1 MDKIQALI
9 TEKTEQMAKAIK
21 SGASVEI
28 HASKDGGIKVYEIRK
43 KVLK

>member
-9 TEKTEQMAKAIK
+9 AEKTEQIAKAIK

-28 HASKDGGIKVYEIRK
+28 NASKDGIKVYEIRK